1 LFAIF
6 GGDVPLRQAVKDP
19 EAKPYLMARVAL
31 NRNVLVEA
39 TVSAAGLGR
48 PAPKADQT
56 SPAFLD
62 EDLEVAVR
70 LSSGSPCNLVTR

>member
-1 LFAIF
+1 
-6 GGDVPLRQAVKDP
+6 VPLPQAVKEP
-19 EAKPYLMARVAL
+19 EAKPYLVARVAL

-39 TVSAAGLGR
+39 TVSAGGLAR

-56 SPAFLD
+56 SLAFLD

-70 LSSGSPCNLVTR
+70 LSSGSPFNLVTR